1 MATTLQILLA
11 RFSIHGVI
19 YFGNDGSLDKKTMV
33 PGDVSVPQAVAFTG
47 VWNWKVRRAFAIIY
61 GFHFLFLF

>member
-1 MATTLQILLA
+1 
-11 RFSIHGVI
+11 
-19 YFGNDGSLDKKTMV
+19 MV